1 MSFEDIHA
9 LIARLVPEILEEDTA
24 GEKGELDCFNVDICL
39 VSMPGE
45 GTDDIGNEGAEYPV
59 EEEEKEND
67 NDDDDNEF
75 KEEDP
80 TSQLE
85 CS

>member
-1 MSFEDIHA
+1 MDI
-9 LIARLVPEILEEDTA
+9 R
-24 GEKGELDCFNVDICL
+24 L

-59 EEEEKEND
+59 EEEEKKD
-67 NDDDDNEF
+67 DHDDDDNKFE
-75 KEEDP
+75 EEDP

-85 CS
+85 RHL